1 MFNRPTSRTIVA
13 ACAFAVLLAPPAG
26 AGGRYA
32 AMVVDAN
39 TGAALHA
46 EAPDERR
53 HPASLAKMMTLYLV
67 FEAIERGRI
76 GYGTRIPVSPAAAAA
91 PPSRLGLEPGSE
103 IALVDAIK
111 ALITKSAND
120 VAIAVAEYI
129 AGSEEAF
136 ARLMTTRAHQLGM
149 TATQFRNASGLH
161 HPEQVTTARDMLRLA
176 LRLQDDFPAHYRLFS
191 LRTFSYGGREYRN
204 HNLLLGTFPGTDGIK
219 TGYIAPSGFNL
230 VASVRRGKRH
240 VIGVVFGGRNAKSRD
255 AAMSALLTR
264 ALRQASPVFT
274 RKREPVL
281 IALPRPARRSA
292 PALPAVA
299 SAVPSPPRLEPAR
312 PDIRSPA
319 GLYEVQVGAFNTTA
333 EAERALSLARNA
345 LAPLLEAYPAR
356 TIPYEMGDR
365 RLYRARFGGFSEE
378 VAAAACLKLRR
389 QRIDCFVSRA
399 E

>member
-13 ACAFAVLLAPPAG
+13 AFALAVLLASPTA

-39 TGAALHA
+39 TGAALHV
-46 EAPDERR
+46 EAADEPR

-91 PPSRLGLEPGSE
+91 PPSRLGVEPGSE
-103 IALVDAIK
+103 VALIDAIK

-120 VAIAVAEYI
+120 MAIAVAEYF

-136 ARLMTTRAHQLGM
+136 AQLMTTRAHQLGM

-191 LRTFSYGGREYRN
+191 LRSFSYNGRDYRN

-240 VIGVVFGGRNAKSRD
+240 VIGVMFGGRSAKSRD
-255 AAMSALLTR
+255 AAMRSLLTR
-264 ALRQASPVFT
+264 ALRQASPVLT
-274 RKREPVL
+274 RQRAPVL
-281 IALPRPARRSA
+281 IALPSPARRSA
-292 PALPAVA
+292 PALPALA
-299 SAVPSPPRLEPAR
+299 APPSPPTVEPAH
-312 PDIRSPA
+312 PDVRSPA
-319 GLYEVQVGAFNTTA
+319 GLFEVQVGAFNSTA

-345 LAPLLEAYPAR
+345 LAPLLKAHPAR
-356 TIPYEMGDR
+356 TIPYEVGDR
-365 RLYRARFGGFSEE
+365 RLYRARFSGFSEE
-378 VAAAACLKLRR
+378 VATAACLELRR
-389 QRIDCFVSRA
+389 RRIDCFVSRA